1 MSMAVKGH
9 HAHLKGRTIYTN
21 DVGID
26 LLCLLYGVPT
36 TSESGQAEARYP
48 AFFLCGSKHYFN
60 SSEFGYLT
68 GAKRV
73 MMRDTILKIIN
84 EIRQTKGLVVL
95 ESIKDEQTLRN
106 DLELTS
112 FDLAELTVK
121 IEDEYDIDIFE
132 DGLVNTV
139 GEIFAKLEK

>member
-48 AFFLCGSKHYFN
+48 AFFLSKLWGSLQVCPHCA
-60 SSEFGYLT
+60 L
-68 GAKRV
+68 
-73 MMRDTILKIIN
+73 
-84 EIRQTKGLVVL
+84 
-95 ESIKDEQTLRN
+95 
-106 DLELTS
+106 
-112 FDLAELTVK
+112 
-121 IEDEYDIDIFE
+121 
-132 DGLVNTV
+132 
-139 GEIFAKLEK
+139 